1 MAGKIRVRFKGIADV
16 RTITPKD
23 LEGAGVDVNA
33 LGIDKD
39 LVWSRVNLFEQEL
52 PANDKLEEILRGEG
66 HFTISKV
73 EDAGTDSLV
82 ANAENPDTEGDL
94 IVDGNTGASTVPA
107 EVYPTD
113 TPEPT
118 EGPSEAT
125 PVPRAAKT
133 TSKST
138 RA

>member
-16 RTITPKD
+16 RTISPKD

-39 LVWSRVNLFEQEL
+39 LEWSRRNLFEQEL
-52 PANDKLEEILRGEG
+52 PADDKLEAVLRGEG

-82 ANAENPDTEGDL
+82 SDAENPDTEGNVL
-94 IVDGNTGASTVPA
+94 VDGDTGASTEVSPA
-107 EVYPTD
+107 
-113 TPEPT
+113 PT

-125 PVPRAAKT
+125 PTPTKT
-133 TSKST
+133 TKTTARST
-138 RA
+138 RG